1 MDKLPVR
8 RASRFTDIWS
18 VPRDLWRAEHALD
31 AGELARA
38 RALVGPLLERYP
50 QLTFVRKIAAEVLYA
65 SGDPLSAADLFDRVI
80 QRRPHDRASVIGLVA
95 ANAALDRSG
104 DARTAAALLP
114 NDVDVRLALAWS
126 ELVALG
132 GRRDAG
138 ARLVAELAEDPELAR
153 SREREAM
160 HAALRAIAAAREAS
174 DAGLRS
180 ALADAERHAKAVRA
194 TDRAFVGYLRAIAL
208 REAGA
213 RGDAMTAFADAI
225 AGAPDSIGA
234 ALARRERAKLSG

>member
-1 MDKLPVR
+1 VDKLPVR

-80 QRRPHDRASVIGLVA
+80 QRRPRDRASVIGLVA

-138 ARLVAELAEDPELAR
+138 ARLVAELAGDPELAR

-160 HAALRAIAAAREAS
+160 HAALRAIAAA
-174 DAGLRS
+174 LRGEPADVRA
-180 ALADAERHAKAVRA
+180 ALAEAERVAATVRA
-194 TDRAFVGYLRAIAL
+194 TDRAFVGYLGAVAL
-208 REAGA
+208 RESGA
-213 RGDAMTAFADAI
+213 RRDALATFTNAMEA
-225 AGAPDSIGA
+225 APESIGG
-234 ALARRERAKLSG
+234 ALARRERAKLLG

>member
-80 QRRPHDRASVIGLVA
+80 QRRPRDRASVIGLVA

-132 GRRDAG
+132 GRR
-138 ARLVAELAEDPELAR
+138 VAELAGDPELAR

-213 RGDAMTAFADAI
+213 RDDAMTAFADAI